1 MLKSGK
7 IRLRDPCSCAMLPPL
22 VNTICTSART
32 HTRLPRAFSPSGKSL
47 GRGRWLLLTATLLA
61 VAGTVLGQEPVTT
74 PIDPT
79 PVTTPRLPRPTP
91 VPPIG
96 GGGGTTPP
104 PPACPI
110 TPYGPGGTNTDRGVG
125 QRGRGIQ
132 FSAGANDARAGL
144 RKGYDRSTTVPV
156 IIRGRGQ
163 RIELRQPTVGGG
175 GVPTPG
181 GALVPAN
188 PNAPTP
194 AVN

>member
-1 MLKSGK
+1 M
-7 IRLRDPCSCAMLPPL
+7 
-22 VNTICTSART
+22 NTVRT
-32 HTRLPRAFSPSGKSL
+32 PVRPHTRLPRAFSPSGKSL
-47 GRGRWLLLTATLLA
+47 GRGRWGLLTATLLA
-61 VAGTVLGQEPVTT
+61 VAGRVLGQDKPLAPDIKPAIKVTKGKAISDAT
-74 PIDPT
+74 PIDAT
-79 PVTTPRLPRPTP
+79 P
-91 VPPIG
+91 I
-96 GGGGTTPP
+96 GGGGTTPG
-104 PPACPI
+104 
-110 TPYGPGGTNTDRGVG
+110 GPNTDRGVG